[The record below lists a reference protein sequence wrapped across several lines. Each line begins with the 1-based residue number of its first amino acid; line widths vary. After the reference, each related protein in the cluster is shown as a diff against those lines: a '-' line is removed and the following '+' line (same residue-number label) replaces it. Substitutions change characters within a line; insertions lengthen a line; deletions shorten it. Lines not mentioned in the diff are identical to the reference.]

1 MTRPLSSRTTV
12 SLLKQEAK
20 RWLSALRRHDP
31 EAQQRLRNAWLEAPA
46 EPALRDVQH
55 ALAREYG
62 QASWVALL
70 DHLADLATDR
80 QGRADWISVILSHGW
95 GGDHNVARRLAARHP
110 ELANDSLF
118 AAAAMGNVAE
128 VERYLKQSPSAATAT
143 CGVRGWTALAHVMY
157 GRLDGEHA
165 LAIAE
170 RLIDAGADIHFQ
182 FDDGW
187 GNPFTLLT
195 GVAGDG
201 EGAKPPHPQ
210 VEELAA
216 LLLDGGVDPFDTQL
230 LYNTSLHHDDTRW
243 LDLLWARSVARG
255 MEAQWRA
262 TEGKRLSGRLSVN
275 TLDYLLGNAVLRRH
289 RARVQWLLEHGANAN
304 TLHAYSGRT
313 VHTEARLA
321 GFSEGV
327 VLLEAHGARRDTL
340 PSSLEFA
347 AAVMLNDAGTMHRLL
362 AAQPSLI
369 RAPGPLHRAALQGRT
384 DLLRTLLD
392 LGADIHVA
400 DHEGATALHRAVQGG
415 SVVGALLLLDAGAD
429 INRREPRFQGT
440 ALSWAVVLDQQEV
453 ATALVPRSRDI
464 RALSRL
470 GEVER
475 LRDVLQTGPEL
486 VQQILHG
493 VEAPTALFC
502 FADDDETAA
511 EVTRLL
517 LSHGADPSVRDGEG
531 RIAAEVARIRGLE
544 LTAAV
549 LNGHAG

>member
-1 MTRPLSSRTTV
+1 M
-12 SLLKQEAK
+12 SLHEQGATG
-20 RWLSALRRHDP
+20 P
-31 EAQQRLRNAWLEAPA
+31 Q
-46 EPALRDVQH
+46 
-55 ALAREYG
+55 G
-62 QASWVALL
+62 
-70 DHLADLATDR
+70 LAD
-80 QGRADWISVILSHGW
+80 SV
-95 GGDHNVARRLAARHP
+95 
-110 ELANDSLF
+110 F
-118 AAAAMGNVAE
+118 AAAAMGNVVE
-128 VERYLKQSPSAATAT
+128 VERHLRQSPSAATAT

-210 VEELAA
+210 AESLAT
-216 LLLDGGVDPFDTQL
+216 LLLDRGIDPFDTQL

-255 MEAQWRA
+255 IEAQWRA

-289 RARVQWLLEHGANAN
+289 RARVQWLLEHGANPNA
-304 TLHAYSGRT
+304 LHAYSGRT

-327 VLLEAHGARRDTL
+327 LLLEAHGARADSL

-347 AAVMLNDAGTMHRLL
+347 AAVMLNDADTMHRLL

-369 RAPGPLHRAALQGRT
+369 RTPGPLHRAALQGRT
-384 DLLRTLLD
+384 DILRTLLD
-392 LGADIHVA
+392 LGADIHAA

-415 SVVGALLLLDAGAD
+415 AVAAVLLLLEAGAD
-429 INRREPRFQGT
+429 IDRREPRFQGT
-440 ALSWAVVLDQQEV
+440 ALSWAIALDQPEV

-475 LRDVLQTGPEL
+475 LREVLQDAPEL
-486 VQQILHG
+486 VHQVLHG
-493 VEAPTALFC
+493 VDAPTALFC
-502 FADDDETAA
+502 FAEHDELAA
-511 EVTRLL
+511 EVVRELL
-517 LSHGADPSVRDGEG
+517 QHGADRSVRDAQG
-531 RIAAEVARIRGLE
+531 RTAAEVARSRGLDGA
-544 LTAAV
+544 AAV
-549 LNGHAG
+549 LDGMEGEGR